1 MVPTVVVLVDGSAAD
16 SAAGKAVML
25 ELPGML

>member
-1 MVPTVVVLVDGSAAD
+1 VPGLVVLVDGSAAL

-25 ELPGML
+25 ELPGIE